1 VNLSDFSGPI
11 QIRFRAVAVGGGF
24 GDIAIDQIEVKG
36 RYLYGDVNR
45 DNLVDLED
53 FVILIDYWLQENCEL
68 DLDGDCLIN
77 LYEFAALAESW
88 LNEPLQ

>member
-45 DNLVDLED
+45 DNLVDFDDLG
-53 FVILIDYWLQENCEL
+53 ILIDYWLQENCEL
-68 DLDGDCLIN
+68 DLDGDCLIS
-77 LYEFAALAESW
+77 LREFAEFSCNWLESS
-88 LNEPLQ
+88 L